1 MQLQFRTE
9 HVDIIGTQQAKQE
22 RPHVP
27 KFQGNQ
33 QWPCLDSQIHS
44 KFYYV
49 KRRFSVTSKYRH
61 IYGVLNIDKIKN

>member
-33 QWPCLDSQIHS
+33 QCSLLVAVVRGTRAVVS
-44 KFYYV
+44 
-49 KRRFSVTSKYRH
+49 
-61 IYGVLNIDKIKN
+61 